1 MGERTGEPCKR
12 LIAPV
17 GQIILLFLGQNP
29 LQAQAATTP
38 FAHVEPQASKIL
50 LWPFHFT
57 VAEDDIS
64 KAAYG
69 YQVATSQWEVDL
81 GSEITLQ

>member
-1 MGERTGEPCKR
+1 MGEQTGECCKR

-17 GQIILLFLGQNP
+17 GQIIVVLLGQNP

-38 FAHVEPQASKIL
+38 SAHVEPQASEIL
-50 LWPFHFT
+50 LWPFHFA

-69 YQVATSQWEVDL
+69 NQVATWQWEVDL
-81 GSEITLQ
+81 CSEIAL